1 MPNPLVGLVNLPA
14 DAILALRSLPTLLDR
29 LAAIEE
35 STAWLT
41 EVREDLRKV
50 AASTAPLPAVARA
63 TDVLPEMNDR
73 MASID
78 SAMPTLVEVQQ
89 HLAKLPET
97 MATLGTGLGQLSAL
111 MEQLLGSLER
121 LDRNVT
127 ALQES
132 IEPLGRIADRLP
144 GRSKR

>member
-1 MPNPLVGLVNLPA
+1 
-14 DAILALRSLPTLLDR
+14 
-29 LAAIEE
+29 
-35 STAWLT
+35 
-41 EVREDLRKV
+41 
-50 AASTAPLPAVARA
+50 
-63 TDVLPEMNDR
+63 